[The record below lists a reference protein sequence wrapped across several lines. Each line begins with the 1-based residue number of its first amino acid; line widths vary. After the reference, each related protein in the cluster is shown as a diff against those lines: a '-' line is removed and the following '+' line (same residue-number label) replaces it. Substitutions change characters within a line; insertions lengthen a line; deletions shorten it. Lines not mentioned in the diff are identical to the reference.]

1 MKTGKN
7 DYICGYVCTPGYMSC
22 GESGW
27 RVNRNI
33 LKLLRLMKPIVTSA
47 APAAIGPY
55 SQAIEVN
62 GFVYASGQLPID
74 PATGAFPEGGVQEQ
88 TRQSLLNVKAILEEA
103 GLTLANVVKTTVY
116 LADMGDFAAMNEIY
130 SQFFSQPFPARS
142 AVAVKALPKG
152 ALVEVEVI
160 AARG

>member
-1 MKTGKN
+1 MTIFVDTCDLTGVP
-7 DYICGYVCTPGYMSC
+7 CGVPGWC
-22 GESGW
+22 A
-27 RVNRNI
+27 NRNI
-33 LKLLRLMKPIVTSA
+33 FKLIRLMKPIVTSA